1 MTVEPDHLLP
11 HTQVAVTLV
20 ISGTLADPDAYFQG
34 HPTVDDIGNLDFTG
48 LRGPVD
54 VAITLFTLLPLHF
67 VELRTSESPFQPPQ
81 PWPLGDPHHQF
92 RNVSVPRGVITF
104 DYRNNGPK
112 RRHIYAIVLADDAG
126 GTYVL
131 DPYIK

>member
-1 MTVEPDHLLP
+1 MEIANPRPARTVNF
-11 HTQVAVTLV
+11 T
-20 ISGTLADPDAYFQG
+20 ADRDWDIEGNGCDLREGAPRRFIVDA
-34 HPTVDDIGNLDFTG
+34 
-48 LRGPVD
+48 
-54 VAITLFTLLPLHF
+54 
-67 VELRTSESPFQPPQ
+67 
-81 PWPLGDPHHQF
+81 PHHQF

-131 DPYIK
+131 DPYIKNGPAYAAAEYM